1 MTTFTEEEFALVQRI
16 AGNLPAEKRAAFIE
30 KVAGYMRLHGDYD
43 DDAPDAVEL
52 AVDLALRDVTQSA
65 A

>member
-1 MTTFTEEEFALVQRI
+1 MTDEEFALVQRI
-16 AGNLPAEKRAAFIE
+16 AGDLPVDKRAAFIE
-30 KVAGYMRLHGDYD
+30 KTAAYLEWHGFY
-43 DDAPDAVEL
+43 DDAPDALER